1 MVSFL
6 PKGCFRK
13 LSPILCTEASR
24 GDLGD
29 WRCET
34 PYQDP
39 QHGLWGLMQ
48 KEKVGPPCSNIR
60 KTLETEKAL
69 NRMWVP
75 LSRRHMAA
83 RSPPSKLAFRLPS
96 FLIFRNC

>member
-6 PKGCFRK
+6 PKGRFRK
-13 LSPILCTEASR
+13 LSPILCTEAFR

-34 PYQDP
+34 PSQDQ
-39 QHGLWGLMQ
+39 QHDLWGFMQ
-48 KEKVGPPCSNIR
+48 KENVGPLCSNIR

-75 LSRRHMAA
+75 LSRAPYGCKVPTLDTGV
-83 RSPPSKLAFRLPS
+83 SSS
-96 FLIFRNC
+96 FLSDL

>member
-1 MVSFL
+1 MLGLIRVDGKFS

-34 PYQDP
+34 SYQDQ

-48 KEKVGPPCSNIR
+48 KEKGGPPVQ
-60 KTLETEKAL
+60 TLGRL
-69 NRMWVP
+69 WRQ
-75 LSRRHMAA
+75 RRH
-83 RSPPSKLAFRLPS
+83 
-96 FLIFRNC
+96 